1 MRKFKRSVVLAL
13 ILLCLALLVAPIKSV
28 EAADY
33 TPSIKVILKQP
44 GSSSNG
50 TRQILVP
57 VVGASLT
64 IEKVKLV
71 VTEGHDKIYLT
82 DKSSYKEVPNTG
94 TVVSH
99 TIVTDNDGVAYIE
112 GEENIPRG
120 VYKLTGL
127 PGNGEPIYFSMP
139 FLQKGEVKDDLV
151 IEPKSDLV
159 EVPDKPDEDKQP
171 PVEEPDE
178 PDKDKTPGTIIQTSG
193 SVKKL
198 PLLVIASSLIGAVVL
213 LIVALKLIARKRD
226 EEGGR

>member
-50 TRQILVP
+50 TIQILVP

-71 VTEGHDKIYLT
+71 VTEGHDKIDLT

-171 PVEEPDE
+171 PVEEPVYQNRLSE
-178 PDKDKTPGTIIQTSG
+178 ALRLWQSVVFFELLFILFVETSLPSTIRLFVVFSPPSQRI
-193 SVKKL
+193 SVM
-198 PLLVIASSLIGAVVL
+198 IA
-213 LIVALKLIARKRD
+213 
-226 EEGGR
+226 